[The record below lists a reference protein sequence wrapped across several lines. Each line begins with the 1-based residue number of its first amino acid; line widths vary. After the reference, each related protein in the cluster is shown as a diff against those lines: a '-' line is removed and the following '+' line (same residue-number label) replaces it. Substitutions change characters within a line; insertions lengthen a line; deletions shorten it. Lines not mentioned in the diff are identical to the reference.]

1 MPSHIGHEQRKTIV
15 DGYDTKSLYS
25 IWKWHFF
32 TNEEYNLDTFETTNS
47 TSKPSKE
54 LMNKELSIFQGY
66 EIDAKDIKYL
76 LQ

>member
-1 MPSHIGHEQRKTIV
+1 MSKGRPLLMDMIQ
-15 DGYDTKSLYS
+15 SLYIPFES
-25 IWKWHFF
+25 GIFF

-76 LQ
+76 LQIVGET

>member
-1 MPSHIGHEQRKTIV
+1 V
-15 DGYDTKSLYS
+15 A
-25 IWKWHFF
+25 FF
-32 TNEEYNLDTFETTNS
+32 TNEDYNSDIFEITNS

-54 LMNKELSIFQGY
+54 LMNKELLIFQRY

>member
-1 MPSHIGHEQRKTIV
+1 MSKGRPLLMDMIQSFYIPFESGI
-15 DGYDTKSLYS
+15 
-25 IWKWHFF
+25 FF

-76 LQ
+76 LQIVGET

>member
-1 MPSHIGHEQRKTIV
+1 V
-15 DGYDTKSLYS
+15 A
-25 IWKWHFF
+25 FF
-32 TNEEYNLDTFETTNS
+32 YNEEYNLDTFETTNS